1 MYIHDHEQQAENMER
16 FFIIDG
22 MAIAYRAYFAFISRP
37 LINSKGVNTSA
48 VYGFVSTL
56 ERILNTERPDH
67 IAVAFDCKEPTF
79 RHKEYAGYKATRE
92 RMPEDM
98 VPQLGYLKR
107 IVEAYRIP
115 VIELPGWEADDVI
128 GTLVKRAERE
138 GLECYMVTADKD
150 YMQLISDHVFMYR
163 PGKAG
168 DQYEVVGAEGV
179 REKFGVTP
187 EQVID
192 VLGLTGD
199 QSDNI
204 PGVKGIGEKTAIP
217 LVQEY
222 GSIDGIYANIDSI
235 SKASIKSKLM
245 DQRDSAELSR
255 RLVTIDTNAPIV
267 VDPHDLKAKPR
278 DVEALRE
285 LFTELELKRF
295 LQQLDEFNFADDTAH
310 QASAVS
316 TIRTTA
322 HRYITVRSS
331 AQLADMVQ
339 ELKRHDAICFDTETS
354 GRNPRRSDLAG
365 LSFAVRPHEAWYV
378 PANAELSEK
387 EIITAIEP
395 LFRGSA
401 TIIGQNLKFDLHV
414 LKQRG
419 VKCDAPI
426 EDTMLEAYVLS
437 PEGEHGM
444 DALALKHLNYEPV
457 HIISLIGKGRDQLS
471 MMDVDIDTVSEY
483 AAEDAD
489 ITLQLAHALRPE
501 IARTGQEALL
511 RDIEFPLVHVLV
523 DMEAEG
529 VRIDIEALSG
539 ISKEME
545 QSIEVVTGSIYRY
558 AGEEFNIGSTKQ
570 LGVILFEK
578 LGLPAGRKTQT
589 GYSTDVSVLESLQ
602 GRHPIIDDILLYRQL
617 TKLKSTYVDA
627 LPRMV
632 DDRTGRVHT
641 SFNQTVA
648 ATGRLSSTDPNLQN
662 IPIRTDAGR
671 EIRKAFV
678 ARDGDHVLMS
688 ADYSQIEL
696 RLAAEISGDEGMMEA
711 FREGEDIHTSTAMRL
726 FGAEHGD
733 VTPDQRRIAK
743 TTNFGI
749 LYGISAFGLAQR
761 LGISNADAKDLI
773 DLYFSR
779 YPKINDYIAGT
790 IASAQSKGY
799 VETLRGRRRYVPDIN
814 SKNRN
819 IRMFAE
825 RVAINAPIQGSAA
838 DMIKI
843 AMIDIHSAIEQ
854 RGLRSRMIL
863 QVHDELVFDVY
874 RSEINEIREMV
885 LDLMKRAMSV
895 SVPIEVEVGTGES
908 WFDAH

>member
-1 MYIHDHEQQAENMER
+1 
-16 FFIIDG
+16 
-22 MAIAYRAYFAFISRP
+22 
-37 LINSKGVNTSA
+37 
-48 VYGFVSTL
+48 
-56 ERILNTERPDH
+56 
-67 IAVAFDCKEPTF
+67 
-79 RHKEYAGYKATRE
+79 
-92 RMPEDM
+92 
-98 VPQLGYLKR
+98 
-107 IVEAYRIP
+107 
-115 VIELPGWEADDVI
+115 
-128 GTLVKRAERE
+128 
-138 GLECYMVTADKD
+138 
-150 YMQLISDHVFMYR
+150 
-163 PGKAG
+163 
-168 DQYEVVGAEGV
+168 
-179 REKFGVTP
+179 
-187 EQVID
+187 
-192 VLGLTGD
+192 
-199 QSDNI
+199 
-204 PGVKGIGEKTAIP
+204 
-217 LVQEY
+217 
-222 GSIDGIYANIDSI
+222 
-235 SKASIKSKLM
+235 
-245 DQRDSAELSR
+245 
-255 RLVTIDTNAPIV
+255 
-267 VDPHDLKAKPR
+267 
-278 DVEALRE
+278 
-285 LFTELELKRF
+285 
-295 LQQLDEFNFADDTAH
+295 
-310 QASAVS
+310 
-316 TIRTTA
+316 
-322 HRYITVRSS
+322 
-331 AQLADMVQ
+331 
-339 ELKRHDAICFDTETS
+339 
-354 GRNPRRSDLAG
+354 
-365 LSFAVRPHEAWYV
+365 
-378 PANAELSEK
+378 
-387 EIITAIEP
+387 
-395 LFRGSA
+395 
-401 TIIGQNLKFDLHV
+401 
-414 LKQRG
+414 
-419 VKCDAPI
+419 
-426 EDTMLEAYVLS
+426 
-437 PEGEHGM
+437 
-444 DALALKHLNYEPV
+444 
-457 HIISLIGKGRDQLS
+457 
-471 MMDVDIDTVSEY
+471 
-483 AAEDAD
+483 
-489 ITLQLAHALRPE
+489 
-501 IARTGQEALL
+501 
-511 RDIEFPLVHVLV
+511 
-523 DMEAEG
+523 

-539 ISKEME
+539 ISKAME